1 MQGSFELKN
10 PLNLFSVKTNKW
22 FQDIDFDPVLK
33 NDLWCNGTLIL
44 RSGNLLTK
52 EIINKLINFGINEVE
67 IFLENDFTPQDEIN
81 ALEELKNNF
90 IKTQNL
96 VLFDQNEK
104 NVKNLKQM
112 LTFIGFKQ
120 RKIINQPDLKNFIKI
135 LNNFKPLYAFIDYD
149 LFIKSKGKD
158 LLKKLIL
165 PENCTIFVIYE
176 GMHIDRNKI
185 IDEIEGKNHNNNIKV
200 LFKPLLMTTL
210 KTLISKY
217 TQNHFTTLLS
227 KPSQKQ
233 KARIHKI
240 FN

>member
-1 MQGSFELKN
+1 MQGCFELKN
-10 PLNLFSVKTNKW
+10 PLNLFSLKTNKW

-33 NDLWCNGTLIL
+33 CDLWCNGTLIL

-52 EIINKLINFGINEVE
+52 EIINKLINFGINEVD
-67 IFLENDFTPQDEIN
+67 IFLENDFTPYDELN

-96 VLFDQNEK
+96 ILFDSNEK
-104 NVKNLKQM
+104 NIKNLRQM

-149 LFIKSKGKD
+149 LFINSKGKE

-165 PENCTIFVIYE
+165 PENCTIFIIYE
-176 GMHIDRNKI
+176 GLHTDKNKI
-185 IDEIEGKNHNNNIKV
+185 IDEIEGRNKDNNIKV
-200 LFKPLLMTTL
+200 LFKPLLISTL
-210 KTLISKY
+210 KSLISKY
-217 TQNHFTTLLS
+217 TQNHFNKLLS
-227 KPSQKQ
+227 IPSQDI

-240 FN
+240 LN